1 MRKKSTKLPEINIR
15 NAGPTDLDLLVEL
28 GKLSFYEAFSEE
40 TAPEDMAD
48 HLQTAFKVE
57 DIKAQ
62 LNTDQSIFIILEIDD
77 SAAGYAYLH
86 PETPP
91 DCVKDPNTIQ
101 LVRLYLRR
109 NYYGRDVGN
118 TLIKACLEEALSRG
132 FQSVWLSSWELNHRA
147 NSFYKKWKFQIVDRA
162 KFKVGSDIQND
173 FIFARRI

>member
-1 MRKKSTKLPEINIR
+1 MRKKSTKLPEIKIR
-15 NAGPTDLDLLVEL
+15 NAGPTDVDLLVEL
-28 GKLSFYEAFSEE
+28 GKLAFYEAFSEE

-62 LNTDQSIFIILEIDD
+62 LNTDQSIFIILEIDA

-86 PETPP
+86 PEPPP
-91 DCVKDPNTIQ
+91 DCVKNPNPIQ
-101 LVRLYLRR
+101 LVRLYLRKD
-109 NYYGRDVGN
+109 YYGRNVGN
-118 TLIKACLEEALSRG
+118 SLMKDCLETARSKGFEA
-132 FQSVWLSSWELNHRA
+132 VWLSSWELNHRA
-147 NSFYKKWKFQIVDRA
+147 NAFYKKWEFEIVGRA

>member
-1 MRKKSTKLPEINIR
+1 MAKKSTTPTDIKMR
-15 NAGPTDLDLLVEL
+15 TAGPSDAELLVEL

-40 TAPEDMAD
+40 TAPPDMAD

-62 LNTDQSIFIILEIDD
+62 LNNDQSLFIIIEMDV

-109 NYYGRDVGN
+109 KYYDRDIGN
-118 TLIKACLEEALSRG
+118 TLMKACLEEALSRG
-132 FQSVWLSSWELNHRA
+132 YRSVWLNSWELNHRA
-147 NSFYKKWKFQIVDRA
+147 NAFYKKWKFQIVGRA
-162 KFKVGSDIQND
+162 KFKVGCDIQND
-173 FIFARRI
+173 FVFMREI

>member
-1 MRKKSTKLPEINIR
+1 MEKKSTKLPEISIR

-28 GKLSFYEAFSEE
+28 GKLSFYEAFSEK
-40 TAPEDMAD
+40 TAPQDMAD

-62 LNTDQSIFIILEIDD
+62 LNSDQSIFIILEIDA

-91 DCVKDPNTIQ
+91 DCIRDPDTMQ

-109 NYYGRDVGN
+109 KYYGRDVGN
-118 TLIKACLEEALSRG
+118 TLMKAGLEEALSRG

-147 NSFYKKWKFQIVDRA
+147 NSFYKKWKFQIVGRA
-162 KFKVGSDIQND
+162 KFKVGNDIQND
-173 FIFARRI
+173 FIFARKI

>member
-1 MRKKSTKLPEINIR
+1 MEKKSTKSPEINIR
-15 NAGPTDLDLLVEL
+15 NAGPSDVDLLVEL
-28 GKLSFYEAFSEE
+28 GKLSFYEAFSKE
-40 TAPEDMAD
+40 TAPQDMAD

-57 DIKAQ
+57 DIKAH
-62 LNTDQSIFIILEIDD
+62 LNSDQSIFIILEIDA
-77 SAAGYAYLH
+77 SAAGYAYLQ

-91 DCVKDPNTIQ
+91 DCVKGTNTIQ

-147 NSFYKKWKFQIVDRA
+147 NAFYKKWGFEIVGRA

-173 FIFARRI
+173 YIFARRI

>member
-15 NAGPTDLDLLVEL
+15 NAGPTDVDLLVEL
-28 GKLSFYEAFSEE
+28 GKLAFYEAFSEE

-57 DIKAQ
+57 DIKAR
-62 LNTDQSIFIILEIDD
+62 LNTDQSIFIILEIDA

-91 DCVKDPNTIQ
+91 DCVKNPNPIQ
-101 LVRLYLRR
+101 LVRLYLRKD
-109 NYYGRDVGN
+109 YYGRNVGN
-118 TLIKACLEEALSRG
+118 SLMKACLETARSKGFEA
-132 FQSVWLSSWELNHRA
+132 VWLSSWELNHRA
-147 NSFYKKWKFQIVDRA
+147 NAFYKKWEFKIVGRA
-162 KFKVGSDIQND
+162 EFKVGSDIQND

>member
-1 MRKKSTKLPEINIR
+1 MAKKSTTPTDIKMR
-15 NAGPTDLDLLVEL
+15 TAGPSDAELLVEL

-40 TAPEDMAD
+40 TAPPDMAD

-62 LNTDQSIFIILEIDD
+62 LNNDQSLFIIIEIDA

-109 NYYGRDVGN
+109 KYYDRDVGN
-118 TLIKACLEEALSRG
+118 TLMKACLEEALSRG
-132 FQSVWLSSWELNHRA
+132 YRSVWLNSWELNHRA
-147 NSFYKKWKFQIVDRA
+147 NAFYKKWKFKIVGRV

-173 FIFARRI
+173 FVFMREI

>member
-15 NAGPTDLDLLVEL
+15 NAGLTDVDLLVEL

-48 HLQTAFKVE
+48 HLQTAFEIE

-62 LNTDQSIFIILEIDD
+62 LNSDQSIFIILETDA

-91 DCVKDPNTIQ
+91 DCVKDPATIQ

-109 NYYGRDVGN
+109 KYYGRDVGN
-118 TLIKACLEEALSRG
+118 TLMKACLEEALSREYR
-132 FQSVWLSSWELNHRA
+132 SVWLSSWELNHRA
-147 NSFYKKWKFQIVDRA
+147 NAFYNKWEFQIVGRA

-173 FIFARRI
+173 FIFARKI

>member
-1 MRKKSTKLPEINIR
+1 MRKKSIELPEISIR
-15 NAGPTDLDLLVEL
+15 NAGPADLDLLVEL

-40 TAPEDMAD
+40 TAPGDMAE

-62 LNTDQSIFIILEIDD
+62 LNTDQSIFIILEIDA

-91 DCVKDPNTIQ
+91 DCVKDPDTIQ
-101 LVRLYLRR
+101 LGRLYLRR
-109 NYYGRDVGN
+109 KYYGREVGN
-118 TLIKACLEEALSRG
+118 TLMKACLEEALSRG

-147 NSFYKKWKFQIVDRA
+147 NSFYKKWAFQIVGRA
-162 KFKVGSDIQND
+162 KFKVGSDIQDD
-173 FIFARRI
+173 FIFSRKI

>member
-1 MRKKSTKLPEINIR
+1 MAKKSTTPTDIKMR
-15 NAGPTDLDLLVEL
+15 TAGPSDAELLVEL

-40 TAPEDMAD
+40 TAPPDMAD

-62 LNTDQSIFIILEIDD
+62 LNNDQSLFIIIEMDV

-109 NYYGRDVGN
+109 KYYDRDVGN
-118 TLIKACLEEALSRG
+118 TLMKACLEESLSRG
-132 FQSVWLSSWELNHRA
+132 YRSVWLNSWELNHRA
-147 NSFYKKWKFQIVDRA
+147 NAFYKKWKFQIVGRA
-162 KFKVGSDIQND
+162 KFKVGCDIQND
-173 FIFARRI
+173 FVFMREI